1 MANAD
6 AVLTVEKDEHIATVW
21 LDNEA
26 KRNALGLPFWRDM
39 PSIMSDLEADD
50 DVRAIVI
57 AGRGVCF
64 TAGIDVAFLAGAGGS
79 LDREGSNTLR
89 GLNGVKRLQQAIT
102 AVADTSKPTIAAIH
116 GWCVGAGVDLISA
129 CDIRIAAADAKFSV
143 RETRLALVADVGTL
157 QRLPRVIP
165 AGHVAELA
173 FTGKDIDAERALRI
187 GLVNDTYPD
196 QEGVLKA
203 ARELAAEIAALSPAA
218 VQGTKKVLRYAEDH
232 TVEDG
237 LDYVGLW
244 NQSMLNRDDVRE
256 ALTAFTEKRPP
267 RFGG

>member
-1 MANAD
+1 MAD
-6 AVLTVEKDEHIATVW
+6 ADSVLTVEKDEHIATVW

-39 PSIMSDLEADD
+39 PSVMAELEADD
-50 DVRAIVI
+50 GVRAVVI

-64 TAGIDVAFLAGAGGS
+64 TAGIDVAFLAGMGGS
-79 LDREGSNTLR
+79 LETRGSETLR
-89 GLNGVKRLQQAIT
+89 GLNGVRRLQEAIT
-102 AVADTSKPTIAAIH
+102 AVADTTKPTIAAVH

-165 AGHVAELA
+165 SGHVAELA

-187 GLVNDTYPD
+187 GLVNDVYPD
-196 QEGVLKA
+196 QEAVVKA

-237 LDYVGLW
+237 LDYVALW

-267 RFGG
+267 KFGG